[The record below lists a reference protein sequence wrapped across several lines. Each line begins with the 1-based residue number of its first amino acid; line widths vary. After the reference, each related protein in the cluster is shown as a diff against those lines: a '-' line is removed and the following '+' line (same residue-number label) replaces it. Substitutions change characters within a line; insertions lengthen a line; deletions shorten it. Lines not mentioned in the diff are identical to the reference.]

1 MAFDIKSI
9 DLKDKKTQVMILA
22 GLLTVLAVVVYLSFI
37 LIPQVVRVSNA
48 ISEAGS
54 VGFELKE
61 AEKNIANIPI
71 FEKNKAAYA
80 EKVDRYE
87 KMLPVEQEIPSLL
100 ENLSSIAKSSDI
112 KIVGIIPVTV
122 KEDKSKKP
130 QVYQEIPILINAKSG
145 YHELG
150 KFLSS
155 MENSDRFM
163 KVADIQI
170 KANAQSPKKHDVEIF
185 VLTYILSRGK

>member
-22 GLLTVLAVVVYLSFI
+22 GLLVILAIVIYVSFI
-37 LIPQVVRVSNA
+37 FKPQLARVLEA
-48 ISEAGS
+48 VSEAGS
-54 VGFELKE
+54 LGADLKQ
-61 AEKNIANIPI
+61 AESNIKNIPI
-71 FEKNKAAYA
+71 FKKNIAAYE

-87 KMLPVEQEIPSLL
+87 KMLPAEQEIPSLL
-100 ENLSSIAKSSDI
+100 ENLSNMAKSSNI
-112 KIVGIIPVTV
+112 KIVGIIPVV
-122 KEDKSKKP
+122 GKDEKPKKAL
-130 QVYQEIPILINAKSG
+130 VYQEIPILINAKSG

-170 KANAQSPKKHDVEIF
+170 RSNVQSPKKHDVELL
-185 VLTYILSRGK
+185 VLTYILLRGK

>member
-9 DLKDKKTQVMILA
+9 DLKDKKTQITILA
-22 GLLTVLAVVVYLSFI
+22 GLLALLAVVIYISFI
-37 LIPQVVRVSNA
+37 FKPQLERVLGAVSD
-48 ISEAGS
+48 AGS
-54 VGFELKE
+54 ISGELKE
-61 AEKNIANIPI
+61 AESNIKNIPI
-71 FEKNKAAYA
+71 FKKNIEAYE

-87 KMLPVEQEIPSLL
+87 KMLPAEQEIPSLL
-100 ENLSSIAKSSDI
+100 ENLSSIAKSANI
-112 KIVGIIPVTV
+112 KIVGIIPVAG
-122 KEDKSKKP
+122 KEDKAKKAM
-130 QVYQEIPILINAKSG
+130 VYQEIPILINAKSG

-170 KANAQSPKKHDVEIF
+170 KSNVQSPKKHDVEIL
-185 VLTYILSRGK
+185 VLTYILLRGK

>member
-22 GLLTVLAVVVYLSFI
+22 GLLGVLAVLIYVSFI
-37 LIPQVVRVSNA
+37 LKPQVFRVIEAVSG
-48 ISEAGS
+48 AGS
-54 VGFELKE
+54 ISADLKD
-61 AEKNIANIPI
+61 AEKDIANIPA
-71 FEKNKAAYA
+71 FEKNIGACR

-87 KMLPVEQEIPSLL
+87 KMLPAEQEIPSLL
-100 ENLSSIAKSSDI
+100 ENLSSMAKISNI
-112 KIVGIIPVTV
+112 KIVGIMPVAV

-170 KANAQSPKKHDVEIF
+170 KYNVQSPKKHDVEIL

>member
-9 DLKDKKTQVMILA
+9 DLKDKKTQVVILA
-22 GLLTVLAVVVYLSFI
+22 GLLAILGVVLYFSFI
-37 LIPQVVRVSNA
+37 LKPQIVRVAESVSA
-48 ISEAGS
+48 AGS
-54 VGFELKE
+54 IDADLKE
-61 AEKNIANIPI
+61 AGKNIANIPA
-71 FEKNKAAYA
+71 FKKNIVAYE

-100 ENLSSIAKSSDI
+100 ENLSNIARSSNI

-122 KEDKSKKP
+122 KEDKPKKA

-170 KANAQSPKKHDVEIF
+170 KSNAQSPKKHEVEVL
-185 VLTYILSRGK
+185 VLTYILLRGK